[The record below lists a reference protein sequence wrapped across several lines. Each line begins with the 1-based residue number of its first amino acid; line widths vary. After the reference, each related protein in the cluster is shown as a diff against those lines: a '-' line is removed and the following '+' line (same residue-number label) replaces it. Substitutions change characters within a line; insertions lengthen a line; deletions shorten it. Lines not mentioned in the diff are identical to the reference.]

1 MISNKQTFVHQETA
15 NDTFHIGTGFVH
27 APIRPR
33 GTSRCQSQLTAA
45 LESDSPLCKLAADA
59 THLYDVRFA
68 VGRATSINKA
78 PCIVLHAWRRTS
90 VQNGA
95 PQGCATRSCA
105 FTVTSVMPAL
115 LVAVLIW
122 CIHIR
127 NIMHD
132 QLNPGSVQAGVQARR
147 DHALYAAE
155 FYAYVDLEQEV

>member
-1 MISNKQTFVHQETA
+1 MW
-15 NDTFHIGTGFVH
+15 HIQMPKPAHCCIGIRFSALQAGCRCN
-27 APIRPR
+27 APLR
-33 GTSRCQSQLTAA
+33 
-45 LESDSPLCKLAADA
+45 CKLCSRKSNV
-59 THLYDVRFA
+59 YKQ
-68 VGRATSINKA
+68 KA
-78 PCIVLHAWRRTS
+78 PYIVLHAWRRTS